1 MSRRASGSRLMT
13 KAGLGVGMSSVL
25 LLLFEIFARLG
36 LGAPPEPPGLWQRWD
51 SRRPSFEIE
60 DAWVTTRYQD
70 RSEPTIFSTH
80 ADPSVPRVVFMGGST
95 MHGGSRIATEL
106 EIPAAAAGQLAERGT
121 PIEALNLGNPGL
133 DSHDIR
139 QLAIEALAF
148 EPRLLVIY
156 TGHNDLGNTL
166 QEQRYGSFGG
176 ALQVRMRLLLWHS
189 RAYLMLRDLLVPQ
202 ASVGEATRRRPQP
215 GSTEQVMNPSQR
227 LLAAEAL
234 ERNLAAIAVRA
245 AEHDVGLVLVT
256 PISNWLM
263 CPPIGRGCP
272 EARGIIDLEAY
283 GSRPLPRHEHPNL
296 EQALSAYPD
305 CAELLHAR
313 GRARFD
319 DGAPGASD
327 DLRRALETDPSP
339 MRANAAMVDAVR
351 SAARDNGA
359 GLVDLEAVVL
369 EQHGV
374 PPRSWF
380 LDCLHYS
387 PEGHASVGGLVA
399 QAIETQLA
407 STP

>member
-13 KAGLGVGMSSVL
+13 KAALGVGMSSVL
-25 LLLFEIFARLG
+25 LLLFELFARLG

-51 SRRPSFEIE
+51 SRRPSFEIA

-70 RSEPTIFSTH
+70 RSEPTVFSAH

-106 EIPAAAAGQLAERGT
+106 EIPAAAARLMEERGT

-148 EPRLLVIY
+148 EPRMLVIY

-166 QEQRYGSFGG
+166 QEQRYGSYGG
-176 ALQVRMRLLLWHS
+176 ALQVRLRLLLWHS
-189 RAYLMLRDLLVPQ
+189 RAYLLLRDLLLPQ
-202 ASVGEATRRRPQP
+202 ATVGDAARRRPQP
-215 GSTEQVMNPSQR
+215 GSTEQVMSPSQR

-234 ERNLAAIAVRA
+234 ERNLSAIAGQA
-245 AEHDVGLVLVT
+245 GEHGVGLVLLT

-272 EARGIIDLEAY
+272 EARGIIDLDAY
-283 GSRPLPRHEHPNL
+283 GIRPLPRHEHPRL
-296 EQALSAYPD
+296 EQAISVYPD

-313 GRARFD
+313 GRARFG
-319 DGAPGASD
+319 DGAPGASE
-327 DLRRALETDPSP
+327 DLRHALETDPSP
-339 MRANAAMVDAVR
+339 MRATAAMVEAVR
-351 SAARDNGA
+351 AAARDNGA
-359 GLVDLEAVVL
+359 GLVDLDAVVL
-369 EQHGV
+369 DQHGV
-374 PPRSWF
+374 PPQSWF
-380 LDCLHYS
+380 LDCLHFS
-387 PEGHASVGGLVA
+387 PEGHATVGALVA
-399 QAIETQLA
+399 QAIETQLGA
-407 STP
+407 TP